1 MLGIPY
7 VICRRADDHTS
18 ILALNHIAHGARID
32 ESITRDLISSLW
44 RPMREAGVGSMIG
57 QRLGAYQLEA
67 ELGRGSMGIV
77 YRARHTE
84 QNKVYAIKVLLD
96 ALVTDTSFITR
107 FTREA
112 HIVATLNHPNLVR
125 VYEAGREGE
134 YIYFVMEYFPGSTAG
149 QLLKER
155 KRLPYGE
162 VVEIAAQAA
171 DALAYAH
178 ATGRLVHRDIKP
190 ENILVDRWRRVK
202 VLDFGLA
209 RIEGLDTITRQGT
222 VVGSLY
228 YVSPE
233 QLLGR
238 KLDGRTDVYALGVSM
253 YEMLTGQRPYRGQT
267 LPEMSDAIL
276 YGAATPPSKLE
287 PTIPRSL
294 EAIIAR
300 AMARDLAQRYPNADE
315 LYAALRALQS
325 TLANAGDGTAAP
337 TPPSAGASSAD
348 GRDRRDG
355 RDLTGQN
362 GHASHTPA
370 APDAKRSLL
379 APSPPAQPAPT
390 SQPQRPAAVATS
402 ATSGSP
408 FQLDQFD
415 QFDPQPPTPQPAAP
429 PMQPAFQRSLRT
441 SLRPTTLE
449 PASDA
454 LRPKYPPRP
463 TTDAQD

>member
-1 MLGIPY
+1 M
-7 VICRRADDHTS
+7 
-18 ILALNHIAHGARID
+18 
-32 ESITRDLISSLW
+32 
-44 RPMREAGVGSMIG
+44 GSMIG
-57 QRLGAYQLEA
+57 QRLGKYQLEA
-67 ELGRGSMGIV
+67 ELGRGSMGVV
-77 YRARHTE
+77 YRARHSE
-84 QNKVYAIKVLLD
+84 DNKVYAIKVLLD
-96 ALVTDTSFITR
+96 ALVTDASFITR

-112 HIVATLNHPNLVR
+112 HIVSTLNHPNLVR

-134 YIYFVMEYFPGSTAG
+134 YIYFVMEYFPGLTAG

-178 ATGRLVHRDIKP
+178 AAGRLVHRDIKP

-276 YGAATPPSKLE
+276 YGAATPPSKIE
-287 PTIPRSL
+287 PTVPRSL

-300 AMARDLAQRYPNADE
+300 AMARDLTQRYPNADE
-315 LYAALRALQS
+315 LYAALRALQTS
-325 TLANAGDGTAAP
+325 LASAADAASQPSPSAAAP
-337 TPPSAGASSAD
+337 ALAEPSGPAPHASN
-348 GRDRRDG
+348 GRDGYDT
-355 RDLTGQN
+355 TGQN
-362 GHASHTPA
+362 GHGAGANGVAEMKRTLLTPT
-370 APDAKRSLL
+370 S
-379 APSPPAQPAPT
+379 PAQPAPPT
-390 SQPQRPAAVATS
+390 LQRN
-402 ATSGSP
+402 
-408 FQLDQFD
+408 
-415 QFDPQPPTPQPAAP
+415 
-429 PMQPAFQRSLRT
+429 LRT

-454 LRPKYPPRP
+454 LKPNYPTRGA
-463 TTDAQD
+463 TDAHE

>member
-1 MLGIPY
+1 
-7 VICRRADDHTS
+7 
-18 ILALNHIAHGARID
+18 
-32 ESITRDLISSLW
+32 
-44 RPMREAGVGSMIG
+44 MREAGVGSMIG

-77 YRARHTE
+77 YRVRHVE
-84 QNKVYAIKVLLD
+84 DNKVYAIKVLLD
-96 ALVTDTSFITR
+96 ALVTDASFITR

-112 HIVATLNHPNLVR
+112 HIVSTLNHPNLVR
-125 VYEAGREGE
+125 VFEAGRENE

-178 ATGRLVHRDIKP
+178 AAGRLVHRDIKP

-276 YGAATPPSKLE
+276 YGAATPPSKIE
-287 PTIPRSL
+287 PTVPRSL

-300 AMARDLAQRYPNADE
+300 AMARDLTQRYPNADE
-315 LYAALRALQS
+315 LYAALRALQT
-325 TLANAGDGTAAP
+325 TLANGGEPANAPSSAAAP
-337 TPPSAGASSAD
+337 GSD
-348 GRDRRDG
+348 ERDG
-355 RDLTGQN
+355 RDSTGQN
-362 GHASHTPA
+362 GHAIHA
-370 APDAKRSLL
+370 AGSPDAKRSLL
-379 APSPPAQPAPT
+379 APTPPASPPQPRTGLAGARSFQVDPPAP
-390 SQPQRPAAVATS
+390 A
-402 ATSGSP
+402 
-408 FQLDQFD
+408 
-415 QFDPQPPTPQPAAP
+415 QPPTPAPTPPAL
-429 PMQPAFQRSLRT
+429 QRSLRT

-454 LRPKYPPRP
+454 LRPNYPPRP
-463 TTDAQD
+463 SADAQD